1 MEIRLIRIT
10 EDLFPEI
17 YPVME
22 ESFPENER
30 RGYEEQKALVR
41 NPDYVM
47 LGLREEEGFT
57 GFIAG
62 WDLGDFVY
70 GEHLAVTASR
80 RNGGLG
86 DRMLK
91 AFLERFGKPFFIEVE
106 PPEDELT
113 RRRIGF
119 YERNGFVLNDYD
131 YVQPSLGEGKDPVP
145 LRIMTW
151 PRGMEKEELAEMEQR
166 IRRKLFDKSK

>member
-1 MEIRLIRIT
+1 
-10 EDLFPEI
+10 
-17 YPVME
+17 
-22 ESFPENER
+22 
-30 RGYEEQKALVR
+30 
-41 NPDYVM
+41 
-47 LGLREEEGFT
+47 
-57 GFIAG
+57 
-62 WDLGDFVY
+62 
-70 GEHLAVTASR
+70 
-80 RNGGLG
+80 
-86 DRMLK
+86 MLK

-151 PRGMEKEELAEMEQR
+151 PRGMEKEELADIEQR
-166 IRRKLFDKSK
+166 IRRNLFDKSK

>member
-1 MEIRLIRIT
+1 MT
-10 EDLFPEI
+10 PE
-17 YPVME
+17 
-22 ESFPENER
+22 
-30 RGYEEQKALVR
+30 K
-41 NPDYVM
+41 
-47 LGLREEEGFT
+47 
-57 GFIAG
+57 
-62 WDLGDFVY
+62 
-70 GEHLAVTASR
+70 

-86 DRMLK
+86 DRMVK

-131 YVQPSLGEGKDPVP
+131 YVQPSLGEGKEPVP

-151 PRGMEKEELAEMEQR
+151 PRGMSSVELSEMERR
-166 IRRKLFDKSK
+166 IRQRLFE

>member
-1 MEIRLIRIT
+1 MNLIRIT
-10 EDLFPEI
+10 EQLFPEV

-22 ESFPENER
+22 ESFPSDER
-30 RGYEEQKALVR
+30 RSYEDQMALLKEE
-41 NPDYVM
+41 DYVM
-47 LGLREEEGFT
+47 LGLWEGEDFI

-62 WDLGDFVY
+62 WDFGGFVY
-70 GEHLAVTASR
+70 GEHLAVTPEK

-86 DRMLK
+86 DRMVK

-131 YVQPSLGEGKDPVP
+131 YVQPSLGEGKEPVP

-151 PRGMEKEELAEMEQR
+151 PRGMSRVELSEMERR
-166 IRRKLFDKSK
+166 IRQRLFE

>member
-1 MEIRLIRIT
+1 MEFRLIRIT

-22 ESFPENER
+22 ESFPGDER
-30 RGYEEQKALVR
+30 RAYEDQLALLR
-41 NPDYVM
+41 DPDYVM
-47 LGLREEEGFT
+47 LGLKEEDRFA

-62 WDLGDFVY
+62 WDFGDFVY
-70 GEHLAVTASR
+70 GEHLAVTAAR

-86 DRMLK
+86 DRMVK

-106 PPEDELT
+106 PPETELT

-151 PRGMEKEELAEMEQR
+151 PRGMDREELAGMERR
-166 IRRKLFDKSK
+166 IRQKLFKENQ